1 MSSAINE
8 LTYRDKKLIFSDTV
22 PSGKIGW
29 QSPSN
34 IALVKYWGKMPVQV
48 PRNPSLSFTLSKSN
62 TKTRIEYTSASG
74 RDMKVDF
81 YLNDQP
87 NPEFGLKTKAFFES
101 ISDIFPFIRQLDFKI
116 YSENTFPHSAGIA
129 SSASGMSALAL
140 TLCDLER
147 IHFGNLTEDA
157 DFYRKASYVARL
169 GSGSACRSVYGGL
182 VDWGKSKVL
191 ANSSDLYGIP
201 VGDQVNEVF
210 LTYQDTVLL
219 VNAEQ
224 KKVSSRA
231 GHSLMN
237 NNPFAPER
245 FQQAQRHIGELLEA
259 MKAGDLETFI
269 KITESEALT
278 LHAMMMTSQ
287 PYYLLMKAN
296 TLQIIER
303 IFAFRDETNI
313 PVSFTLDAGPNVHLL
328 YPFSEKEK
336 VMQWIKSELREFLSP
351 LGFIDDEVGKGPVKL

>member
-1 MSSAINE
+1 MSSTTNE
-8 LTYRDKKLIFSDTV
+8 LTYRNKKLIFSDTA
-22 PSGKIGW
+22 PSGKTGW

-34 IALVKYWGKMPVQV
+34 IALVKYWGKVPVQI
-48 PRNPSLSFTLSKSN
+48 PRNPSLSFTLSKSH
-62 TKTRIEYTSASG
+62 TKTWLEYAPKAG
-74 RDMKVDF
+74 EEMKVDF
-81 YLNDQP
+81 YLNNEP

-101 ISDIFPFIRQLDFKI
+101 VSDIFPFVRQLDFKI
-116 YSENTFPHSAGIA
+116 HSENTFPHSAGIA

-140 TLCDLER
+140 ALCDLER
-147 IHFGNLTEDA
+147 THFDSLTEDA

-182 VDWGKSKVL
+182 VDWGKSKAL

-201 VGDQVNEVF
+201 VGDQVDKVF

-237 NNPFAPER
+237 SNPFAAER
-245 FQQAQRHIGELLEA
+245 FKQAHRHIGELLKV

-269 KITESEALT
+269 RITESEALT

-303 IFAFRDETNI
+303 IFAFRDETKI

-328 YPFSEKEK
+328 YPFTEKEK
-336 VMQWIKSELREFLSP
+336 VMQWIKSDLQVFLSP
-351 LGFIDDEVGKGPVKL
+351 LGFIADEVGKGPVKL